1 MIQCVSDHNPY
12 DDEPDPIEEAEA
24 WLKHH
29 PDDPT
34 ISPETSETQWARCV
48 IEALLGYI
56 DDEI

>member
-24 WLKHH
+24 WLKRH
-29 PDDPT
+29 PEDNT
-34 ISPETSETQWARCV
+34 KSPEDSETDYARAV
-48 IEALLGYI
+48 IEALLAYI